1 MGRQGEMVMREGYHK
16 TKDGRIVQKGL
27 YYYSNKK
34 KKEGRKPRK
43 KGDKKRPTAQD
54 WYNAAQTA
62 VKQ

>member
-1 MGRQGEMVMREGYHK
+1 MANNTHK